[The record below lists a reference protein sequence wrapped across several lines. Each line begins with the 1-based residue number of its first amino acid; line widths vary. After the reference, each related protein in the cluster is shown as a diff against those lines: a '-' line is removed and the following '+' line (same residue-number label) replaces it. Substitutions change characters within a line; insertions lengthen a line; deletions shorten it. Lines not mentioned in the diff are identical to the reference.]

1 MREGI
6 RHRALAGVGNA
17 GAILSSSSDTDVSHV
32 LPDFLTLLQD
42 SQSGSFSYSVNDG
55 SLVSRI
61 QSLIVNYS
69 A

>member
-1 MREGI
+1 M
-6 RHRALAGVGNA
+6 
-17 GAILSSSSDTDVSHV
+17 

-55 SLVSRI
+55 SPVSRI

>member
-1 MREGI
+1 
-6 RHRALAGVGNA
+6 
-17 GAILSSSSDTDVSHV
+17 LSSSSDTDVSHM

-55 SLVSRI
+55 SPVSRI

>member
-1 MREGI
+1 VREGFP
-6 RHRALAGVGNA
+6 HRVFAGVGNA

-32 LPDFLTLLQD
+32 LPHFLTLLQD
-42 SQSGSFSYSVNDG
+42 SQSGSFSYSANDG
-55 SLVSRI
+55 SPVSRI